1 MNLSK
6 SSGTGMNNRAV
17 PADPRQEAQ
26 APCGYA
32 TITIMAANAA
42 IKNQESVIFIS
53 IRLFSLSDFTLY
65 PKS

>member
-1 MNLSK
+1 
-6 SSGTGMNNRAV
+6 MNNRAV

-26 APCGYA
+26 APYGYA

-42 IKNQESVIFIS
+42 IKNQKSVIFIFVGL
-53 IRLFSLSDFTLY
+53 LFLPDFALY